1 MSCLH
6 RSLRSCHPSMR
17 GREENQSRIHQSKRL
32 RRVRVRLELSEGAAI
47 CRPVGG
53 GEGCGVVV
61 GSSARGAE
69 GLLLRLFCSCVLQE
83 GVFVCV
89 WWGLRGGWSLS
100 TQRPRDLRY
109 KSENKGLT
117 SADRRTS
124 LLSCLQYPVLTKSST
139 MDLSSPVPE
148 RRLNVVLGRS
158 LSLRVNTGD
167 GYIVAFQHG
176 F

>member
-17 GREENQSRIHQSKRL
+17 GRRINRESINQNACGEFVCDSNYPKGQRFAARL
-32 RRVRVRLELSEGAAI
+32 GAA
-47 CRPVGG
+47 RGVGWLLAPARVALRGCCYVCFVPAFCKRGCLFVFG
-53 GEGCGVVV
+53 G
-61 GSSARGAE
+61 
-69 GLLLRLFCSCVLQE
+69 
-83 GVFVCV
+83 
-89 WWGLRGGWSLS
+89 GLRGGWSLS
-100 TQRPRDLRY
+100 RQRPRDLRY